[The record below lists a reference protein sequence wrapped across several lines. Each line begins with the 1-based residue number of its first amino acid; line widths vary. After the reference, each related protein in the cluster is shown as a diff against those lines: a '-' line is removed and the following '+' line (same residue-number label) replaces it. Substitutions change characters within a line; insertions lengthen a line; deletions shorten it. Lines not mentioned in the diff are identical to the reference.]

1 MEEEKYFVGS
11 VRPSVR
17 FVCNNLRLNR
27 SLRASFV
34 VGEEIH
40 IVLHN
45 GTDINGK
52 VDEILADTAHGTF
65 FLSIDADTGY
75 FSDIKPE
82 EIAEIYI
89 DGYGDIRP
97 VESEEVDT
105 VVKEGPKVVVA
116 TKGGPTLVGELS
128 GFFGNPQRGGIV
140 LRIPSVENNV
150 LVKFDSI
157 RKMEFA

>member
-1 MEEEKYFVGS
+1 MEEEKFFVGS
-11 VRPSVR
+11 ARPSVR
-17 FVCNNLRLNR
+17 FVCNDLAQNR
-27 SLRASFV
+27 FMLASFV

-40 IVLHN
+40 IVLQN

-82 EIAEIYI
+82 EIAEIYL
-89 DGYGDIRP
+89 DGCGHAHP
-97 VESEEVDT
+97 VESEEVDKA
-105 VVKEGPKVVVA
+105 VKDGPKVVVA
-116 TKGGPTLVGELS
+116 TKNGPTLVGELS
-128 GFFGNPQRGGIV
+128 GFFGNPQRGGLV

-150 LVKFDSI
+150 LVRFDSI